1 MSIRT
6 RFAPAPTGYLHIGG
20 VRTALF
26 CWLYAKAKG
35 GEFILRVEDT
45 DQARSTQQSV
55 DAIIEGMR
63 WIALDYDEGPI
74 FQSDRFGRYRA
85 IANQLLDENNAY
97 RCYCSKEELDEV
109 RESQR
114 QRGLKPR
121 YDRRCRDRVDVPGG
135 QVESVIRFRTPL
147 EGTVSFNDAVRGPIS
162 IENEELDDPVIV
174 RTDGTPTYNF
184 TVVVDDIDMEISHVI
199 RGDDHINNTPR
210 QINIFRALDAPI
222 PIFAHV
228 PMIVGGD
235 GQRLSKRHGAVSVLQ
250 YRDDGYLPEAL
261 RNYLVRLGW
270 SSGDQEIFSL
280 EEMIEKFDI
289 AGVGRAASTFDIQKL
304 RWLNQHYIKE
314 SDTER
319 LASLLGECLEERGLT
334 LAEGPPVGAVAEALR
349 ERAETIQEMAC
360 KSEYFYR
367 EFESFE
373 ESAAKKHLRPIAAPL
388 LAAVRA
394 ELTKVTDWSTETI
407 HEIVANTAVSH
418 DVKMG
423 KVAQPLRVA
432 VSGSGASPSIEV
444 TLQLVGKWRT
454 LTRIDRALAY
464 INERVVQNS

>member
-6 RFAPAPTGYLHIGG
+6 RFAPSPTGYLHIGG

-85 IANQLLDENNAY
+85 IANQLLDENKAY

-162 IENEELDDPVIV
+162 IQNEELDDPVIV

-184 TVVVDDIDMEISHVI
+184 TVVIDDIDMEISHVI

-280 EEMIEKFDI
+280 EEMIENFDI

-367 EFESFE
+367 EFENFE

-388 LAAVRA
+388 LEAVRA

>member
-6 RFAPAPTGYLHIGG
+6 RFAPSPTGYLHIGG

-74 FQSDRFGRYRA
+74 FQSDRFGRYRT
-85 IANQLLDENNAY
+85 IANQLLDENKAY

-162 IENEELDDPVIV
+162 IQNEELDDPVIV

-184 TVVVDDIDMEISHVI
+184 TVVIDDIDMEISHVI

-319 LASLLGECLEERGLT
+319 LAGLLGACLEERGLT

-367 EFESFE
+367 EFENFE

-388 LAAVRA
+388 LEAVRA

>member
-6 RFAPAPTGYLHIGG
+6 RFAPSPTGYLHIGG

-85 IANQLLDENNAY
+85 IANQLLDENKAY
-97 RCYCSKEELDEV
+97 RCYCSKEEHDEV

-162 IENEELDDPVIV
+162 IQNEELDDPVIV

-222 PIFAHV
+222 PVFAHV

-388 LAAVRA
+388 LEAVRA
-394 ELTKVTDWSTETI
+394 ELMKVTNWSTETI

>member
-6 RFAPAPTGYLHIGG
+6 RFAPSPTGYLHIGG

-63 WIALDYDEGPI
+63 WMALDYDEGPI
-74 FQSDRFGRYRA
+74 FQSERFERYRA
-85 IANQLLDENNAY
+85 IADQLLEENKAY

-109 RESQR
+109 REGQR

-121 YDRRCRDRVDVPGG
+121 YDRKCRDRVDVPEV

-147 EGTVSFNDAVRGPIS
+147 EGTVSFTDAVRGPIA
-162 IENEELDDPVIV
+162 IQNEELDDPVIV

-210 QINIFRALDAPI
+210 QINIFRALHAPI

-270 SSGDQEIFSL
+270 SSGDQETFSL

-289 AGVGRAASTFDIQKL
+289 TGVGRAASTFDVQKL
-304 RWLNQHYIKE
+304 RWLNQHYIKDA
-314 SDTER
+314 DTER
-319 LASLLGECLEERGLT
+319 LASLLGECLKGRGLILT
-334 LAEGPPVGAVAEALR
+334 EGPPVGAVAEALR

-360 KSEYFYR
+360 KSEYFYQ
-367 EFESFE
+367 EFGGFE
-373 ESAAKKHLRPIAAPL
+373 EGAAKKHLRPIAAPL
-388 LAAVRA
+388 LEAVRA
-394 ELTKVTDWSTETI
+394 ELAALTDWSAEAI

-444 TLQLVGKWRT
+444 TLQLVGSAGHW
-454 LTRIDRALAY
+454 L
-464 INERVVQNS
+464 V

>member
-6 RFAPAPTGYLHIGG
+6 RFAPSPTGYLHIGG

-135 QVESVIRFRTPL
+135 QLESVIRFRTPL

-162 IENEELDDPVIV
+162 IQNEELDDPVIV

-367 EFESFE
+367 EFENFE

-388 LAAVRA
+388 LEAVRA

-407 HEIVANTAVSH
+407 HEIVANTAISH

>member
-6 RFAPAPTGYLHIGG
+6 RFAPSPTGYLHIGG

-85 IANQLLDENNAY
+85 IANQLLDENKAY

-162 IENEELDDPVIV
+162 IQNEELDDPVIV

-334 LAEGPPVGAVAEALR
+334 LAEGPPVAAVAEALR

-367 EFESFE
+367 EFENFE

-388 LAAVRA
+388 LEAVRA

>member
-6 RFAPAPTGYLHIGG
+6 RFAPSPTGYLHIGG

-85 IANQLLDENNAY
+85 IANQLLDENKAY

-162 IENEELDDPVIV
+162 IQNEELDDPVIV

-184 TVVVDDIDMEISHVI
+184 TVVIDDIDMEISHVI

-388 LAAVRA
+388 LEAVRA